1 MVPGLQRA
9 TRRVVALGALLA
21 LTGVA
26 LRGYLPGHDRAP
38 DHPHGSN
45 PVAEVAVLALI
56 GAAIVIFT
64 IALVA
69 TLRAPRSP
77 RPTSQQID
85 RRDGRDG
92 TRLTWRMALILLAVL
107 LTWLIVVALLM
118 QASTVVDFGQRPA
131 GTDPSTPAPTPTAPS
146 RPPPQDSP
154 QQENR
159 PFFWL
164 LLTATIVM
172 MLVWAAGLVLALRRR
187 QRPDATPSRPRDA
200 AEPPPPGPQPL
211 EVAAERGLAAMGDL
225 SREPREAIIACYAA
239 MEDALVDA
247 PGATPRDS
255 DTPSEVLARAV
266 EHHAIHSG
274 TATELVDLFAEARFS
289 PHVMNEEHRETAVRA
304 LELVLDDL
312 RSPA

>member
-1 MVPGLQRA
+1 V
-9 TRRVVALGALLA
+9 
-21 LTGVA
+21 
-26 LRGYLPGHDRAP
+26 
-38 DHPHGSN
+38 
-45 PVAEVAVLALI
+45 
-56 GAAIVIFT
+56 
-64 IALVA
+64 
-69 TLRAPRSP
+69 
-77 RPTSQQID
+77 
-85 RRDGRDG
+85 
-92 TRLTWRMALILLAVL
+92 
-107 LTWLIVVALLM
+107 
-118 QASTVVDFGQRPA
+118 STVVDFGQRPA
-131 GTDPSTPAPTPTAPS
+131 GTDPSTRAPTPTAPS

-154 QQENR
+154 PQENG

-187 QRPDATPSRPRDA
+187 QREHITPSRPRDG
-200 AEPPPPGPQPL
+200 AEPPAPRPQPL
-211 EVAAERGLAAMGDL
+211 EVAAELGLAAMGDL